1 MLPRSLYFGDEGDEG
16 GASEGRCEFEM
27 FEMFVMGTLTVEV
40 SLVDSWFEGIMTF
53 ETRVGLFVDLFS
65 VYVCRLVER

>member
-1 MLPRSLYFGDEGDEG
+1 MLPRSLYLGDEGDEG

-27 FEMFVMGTLTVEV
+27 FEMFVMGTLTEV

-53 ETRVGLFVDLFS
+53 GTRVGLFIDLFS